1 MNHRTRAILVNASIA
16 AGLLL
21 MFYRGA
27 GLLPL
32 VIVGAIL
39 FTLAN
44 ILMALKRRNR

>member
-1 MNHRTRAILVNASIA
+1 MNLRTRVVSVNAGIA

-32 VIVGAIL
+32 VIVGVFL
-39 FTLAN
+39 FTFAN
-44 ILMALKRRNR
+44 ILMALKRKNR